1 MAGYIGSKA
10 SVVSSGAERKKTFT
24 ITGATTSLTGLN
36 YTVGK
41 VHVFQNGVRLV
52 DGTDYTATNNTTIT
66 LTVAAQNG
74 DNVVVISQAAFQV
87 SGAVSTSGDSMTGD
101 LSFGDNDKA
110 KFGVGNDLQVYHD
123 GSNSYIDDA
132 GTGNLYLRASNAIIM
147 QSSDGAETIASFH
160 DDNLCRLYYDNSVKL
175 ATTSTGID
183 VTGTVT
189 SDGLTVDSGVNTET
203 RTLLV
208 NNAHSG
214 GSMYNAFG
222 VYVGGTDRKV
232 TLSADYGDS
241 IMAFKTNN
249 AERMKIDASGA
260 VTMPSQPA
268 FMAVKNAGQLNQAIN
283 VYNTVTFGNEVFDRN
298 ADYDGSTTFTAP
310 VTGVYQANIK
320 IRIDQVDN
328 QANYYLVRLQTSNR
342 HYYTITDF
350 DGSTGDLTYSTHS
363 FSQLIDMDAGDT
375 AYIQAYQAGGSAQSD
390 YDNDSGS
397 SQFSMFLVA

>member
-1 MAGYIGSKA
+1 
-10 SVVSSGAERKKTFT
+10 
-24 ITGATTSLTGLN
+24 
-36 YTVGK
+36 
-41 VHVFQNGVRLV
+41 
-52 DGTDYTATNNTTIT
+52 
-66 LTVAAQNG
+66 
-74 DNVVVISQAAFQV
+74 
-87 SGAVSTSGDSMTGD
+87 
-101 LSFGDNDKA
+101 
-110 KFGVGNDLQVYHD
+110 
-123 GSNSYIDDA
+123 
-132 GTGNLYLRASNAIIM
+132 M

>member
-1 MAGYIGSKA
+1 
-10 SVVSSGAERKKTFT
+10 
-24 ITGATTSLTGLN
+24 
-36 YTVGK
+36 
-41 VHVFQNGVRLV
+41 
-52 DGTDYTATNNTTIT
+52 
-66 LTVAAQNG
+66 
-74 DNVVVISQAAFQV
+74 
-87 SGAVSTSGDSMTGD
+87 
-101 LSFGDNDKA
+101 
-110 KFGVGNDLQVYHD
+110 
-123 GSNSYIDDA
+123 
-132 GTGNLYLRASNAIIM
+132 
-147 QSSDGAETIASFH
+147 
-160 DDNLCRLYYDNSVKL
+160 
-175 ATTSTGID
+175 
-183 VTGTVT
+183 VT

>member
-222 VYVGGTDRKV
+222 VYVGGTAKLRLAQ
-232 TLSADYGDS
+232 T
-241 IMAFKTNN
+241 MA
-249 AERMKIDASGA
+249 I
-260 VTMPSQPA
+260 V
-268 FMAVKNAGQLNQAIN
+268 
-283 VYNTVTFGNEVFDRN
+283 
-298 ADYDGSTTFTAP
+298 
-310 VTGVYQANIK
+310 
-320 IRIDQVDN
+320 
-328 QANYYLVRLQTSNR
+328 
-342 HYYTITDF
+342 
-350 DGSTGDLTYSTHS
+350 
-363 FSQLIDMDAGDT
+363 
-375 AYIQAYQAGGSAQSD
+375 
-390 YDNDSGS
+390 
-397 SQFSMFLVA
+397 